1 MNNVVLSGRL
11 TVVPEV
17 KFTKSGKEV
26 VNASIAV
33 NRNRKDANGERIV
46 DFFDFTVWGQ
56 AAQYLAKFADK
67 GARIEISG
75 ALRQQ
80 KYTNVA
86 GQIVYSVYVEVS
98 TLEIIDY
105 KENKENKADTSKPA
119 PADGPNYLTG
129 APVDIPDDGMPF

>member
-1 MNNVVLSGRL
+1 MNNVCMSGRL
-11 TVVPEV
+11 AVVPEI
-17 KFTKSGKEV
+17 KITKSGKEV
-26 VNASIAV
+26 VNATIAI
-33 NRNRKDANGERIV
+33 NRNRKDANGARIA

-56 AAQYLAKFADK
+56 TAEYLAKFADK

-86 GQIVYSVYVEVS
+86 GQIVYSVYIEVGS
-98 TLEIIDY
+98 LEIIDY
-105 KENKENKADTSKPA
+105 KENKENKAESKPA
-119 PADGPNYLTG
+119 SSDGPNYLTG

>member
-67 GARIEISG
+67 GA
-75 ALRQQ
+75 
-80 KYTNVA
+80 
-86 GQIVYSVYVEVS
+86 
-98 TLEIIDY
+98 
-105 KENKENKADTSKPA
+105 
-119 PADGPNYLTG
+119 DGPNYLTG
-129 APVDIPDDGMPF
+129 APVDIPEDGIPF